1 MASGAGTDGF
11 RKCIRFL
18 MVLINLLIL
27 FGALSVLGVGIWT
40 TVDKSYLEILMRN
53 ELYMSA
59 AWVLVAVGAITII
72 LSLIGCTGSLTE
84 KRLLL
89 LFYFIFVLLMFVV
102 LLIGG
107 VLAYV
112 FRDQIASTMKPEM
125 LQTIREYQ
133 PALAANDP
141 ITKAWDATQNKL
153 ECCGV
158 ETNSTINRPWEAWFE
173 NKYINSGDANNQVP
187 KSCCKLDAN
196 GVKVDCQ
203 LDNPVDTSKIYTS
216 DCFAAALVFV
226 KGHSIVVGGVAVG
239 IAAIMI
245 LGLVFSICHYKLIA
259 ESP

>member
-1 MASGAGTDGF
+1 MASGGGTDGF

-18 MVLINLLIL
+18 MVLANLLIL
-27 FGALSVLGVGIWT
+27 IGALSVMGVGIWT
-40 TVDKSYLEILMRN
+40 AVDKSYLEILMRN

-112 FRDQIASTMKPEM
+112 FRAQISSTMKPEM
-125 LQTIREYQ
+125 LVTIREYN
-133 PALAANDP
+133 PADP
-141 ITKAWDATQNKL
+141 DPVSKAWDATQNKL
-153 ECCGV
+153 KCCGV
-158 ETNSTINRPWEAWFE
+158 ETNSTIGRPWEAWQT
-173 NKYINSGDANNQVP
+173 NKHINSGSANKKVPESCCLFDAN
-187 KSCCKLDAN
+187 SLR
-196 GVKVDCQ
+196 VDCQ
-203 LDNPVDTSKIYTS
+203 SDDEVDTSKIYTS
-216 DCFAAALVFV
+216 DCFAAALIFV

-245 LGLVFSICHYKLIA
+245 LGMVFSICHYKLI
-259 ESP
+259 EKST

>member
-1 MASGAGTDGF
+1 
-11 RKCIRFL
+11 
-18 MVLINLLIL
+18 MVLVNLLIL
-27 FGALSVLGVGIWT
+27 FGALAVLGVGIWT
-40 TVDKSYLEILMRN
+40 AVDKSYLEILMRN
-53 ELYMSA
+53 QLYMSA
-59 AWVLVAVGAITII
+59 AWVLVAVGAMTII

-112 FRDQIASTMKPEM
+112 FRHQIASTMKPEM
-125 LQTIREYQ
+125 LVTAREYN
-133 PALAANDP
+133 PGLAKDP
-141 ITKAWDATQNKL
+141 ITRAWDATQNKL

-158 ETNSTINRPWEAWFE
+158 ETNATINRPWEAWFT
-173 NKYINSGDANNQVP
+173 NKYINSGSADRKVP
-187 KSCCKLDAN
+187 QSCCKLDAN
-196 GVKVDCQ
+196 GAQVDCH
-203 LDNPVDTSKIYTS
+203 LDNPVDIERIYTS
-216 DCFAAALVFV
+216 DCFAAALIFV

-245 LGLVFSICHYKLIA
+245 LGMVFSICHYKLIA

>member
-1 MASGAGTDGF
+1 
-11 RKCIRFL
+11 
-18 MVLINLLIL
+18 
-27 FGALSVLGVGIWT
+27 
-40 TVDKSYLEILMRN
+40 MRN

-72 LSLIGCTGSLTE
+72 LSLIGCTGSLIVGNMKQIQKNWIELMIISFQE

-125 LQTIREYQ
+125 LQTIKEYQ

-141 ITKAWDATQNKL
+141 ITRAWDATQNKL

-158 ETNSTINRPWEAWFE
+158 ETNSTVN
-173 NKYINSGDANNQVP
+173 
-187 KSCCKLDAN
+187 
-196 GVKVDCQ
+196 
-203 LDNPVDTSKIYTS
+203 
-216 DCFAAALVFV
+216 
-226 KGHSIVVGGVAVG
+226 
-239 IAAIMI
+239 
-245 LGLVFSICHYKLIA
+245 
-259 ESP
+259 